1 MEERL
6 MTVVLVAM
14 SLVGEPRVAD
24 FQHAA
29 PPLLPLL
36 LLQLLSLGMDRE
48 VRVLMLCL
56 DFLVLYGSNEKASF
70 VSY

>member
-14 SLVGEPRVAD
+14 SLVGERVAD